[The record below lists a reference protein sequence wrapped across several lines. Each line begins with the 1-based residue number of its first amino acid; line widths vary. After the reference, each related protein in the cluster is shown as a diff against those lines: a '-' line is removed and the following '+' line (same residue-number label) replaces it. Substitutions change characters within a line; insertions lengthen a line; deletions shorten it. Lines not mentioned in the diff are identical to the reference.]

1 VLDKLVTITVS
12 RRPLA
17 SVAALGAMSVLASV
31 MLTACDAQAEH
42 RPTAAMAPMSLMSAA
57 PAAASA
63 VVPSPVPSPVSSEP
77 SSRGGLALRE
87 YVEDADP
94 SHAAIAS
101 YRD

>member
-1 VLDKLVTITVS
+1 VLDKLITVTVT

-42 RPTAAMAPMSLMSAA
+42 RPIPPTAPVSLMSAM
-57 PAAASA
+57 PAAAAA
-63 VVPSPVPSPVSSEP
+63 VAPSPVSSEP

-94 SHAAIAS
+94 SHAAIGS

>member
-1 VLDKLVTITVS
+1 MLDKLVTITVS

-63 VVPSPVPSPVSSEP
+63 VVPSPVSSEP